1 MRQTQ
6 TLTKSLSAGYQ
17 MFLCTNISSSLRDI
31 SPKLKVN
38 STFCEHWALFQ
49 KERKVGRREE
59 ERRKEKKGK
68 ERNGYFTPTAISLF
82 RIKILQSPSFHRVKA
97 TEDMM
102 VWQMQTPHTT
112 ISVRKMQNG
121 NPHTSLSTDMPP
133 NTKPSERHQSV
144 KRRGFPPSAAS
155 CKKILKMSAPG
166 NMRLLILI
174 GKKIHMD

>member
-82 RIKILQSPSFHRVKA
+82 RIKILQSPLSIGSKQLKIWWFGRCRHHTQQFLSERCRMETHTRHSAQTCPQTQNLLKGISLSREEAFHLQQLRVKKYSKCQLRV
-97 TEDMM
+97 TC
-102 VWQMQTPHTT
+102 VY
-112 ISVRKMQNG
+112 
-121 NPHTSLSTDMPP
+121 L
-133 NTKPSERHQSV
+133 
-144 KRRGFPPSAAS
+144 F
-155 CKKILKMSAPG
+155 
-166 NMRLLILI
+166 
-174 GKKIHMD
+174 